1 VKASHLAI
9 ALASVGALASAAW
22 VAVRFKRGLP
32 PALLVGDSLAVGLA
46 GPFKSLGLAHR
57 SIAVQGTTVDY
68 WTKGGKTKL
77 QSALAGKPG
86 LVFVSLGTNDAY
98 AGPSYAS
105 TAADAT
111 TRLLTTIASSGA
123 QVIWIGPPALP
134 PTYGGK
140 PTAQSVIDAIRSVVE
155 ATAGAMWL
163 DNSAFAIPRAADQ
176 LHPTAAGYSSWANLL
191 VDLLGQFFVSP
202 GPAETGTK
210 AALEGDD
217 DEPSPRPDPPSAIT
231 VPEGWAR
238 LKNASRPMLVFGLT
252 VLAQRRPLGDVQT
265 KTIDGRS
272 IGALTEWHWDNHVD
286 HVWKWHRGISLL
298 EQKA

>member
-1 VKASHLAI
+1 MKASHIAI

-22 VAVRFKRGLP
+22 VAVRSKRGLP

-57 SIAVQGTTVDY
+57 SIAVSGTTVDY
-68 WTKGGKTKL
+68 WTKAGKARL
-77 QSALAGKPG
+77 RARLADKPG
-86 LVFVSLGTNDAY
+86 LVFVSLGANDAY

-111 TRLLTTIASSGA
+111 TRLLTMIASSGA

-134 PTYGGK
+134 ATYSGK
-140 PTAQSVIDAIRSVVE
+140 PMAQPVIDAIRAVVE
-155 ATAGAMWL
+155 STAGAMWL
-163 DNSAFAIPRAADQ
+163 DNSAFAIPRGPDQ
-176 LHPTAAGYSSWANLL
+176 LHPTAAGYTSWANLL
-191 VDLLGQFFVSP
+191 VDLLGQFFVAP
-202 GPAETGTK
+202 GPAE
-210 AALEGDD
+210 ASLRGDD
-217 DEPSPRPDPPSAIT
+217 DEPAPRPDPPSIVT
-231 VPEGWAR
+231 VPAGWTR
-238 LKNASRPMLVFGLT
+238 LQNASRPMLVFGLT

-286 HVWKWHRGISLL
+286 HTWKWHRGISLL
-298 EQKA
+298 EQKG

>member
-1 VKASHLAI
+1 MKASHIAI
-9 ALASVGALASAAW
+9 ALASVGAIASAAW
-22 VAVRFKRGLP
+22 VAVRAKRGLP

-57 SIAVQGTTVDY
+57 SIAVSGTTVDY
-68 WTKGGKTKL
+68 WTKGGKAKL
-77 QSALAGKPG
+77 QSALKGKPG
-86 LVFVSLGTNDAY
+86 MVFVSLGANDAY

-111 TRLLTTIASSGA
+111 TRLLVTIASSGA

-134 PTYGGK
+134 ATYAGK
-140 PTAQSVIDAIRSVVE
+140 SKAQSVIDAIRAVVE
-155 ATAGAMWL
+155 TTAGAMWL
-163 DNSAFAIPRAADQ
+163 DNSAFAIPRGADQ
-176 LHPTAAGYSSWANLL
+176 LHPTAAGYASWANLL

-202 GPAETGTK
+202 GPAE
-210 AALEGDD
+210 AALQGDD
-217 DEPSPRPDPPSAIT
+217 DEPSPRPDPPSIIA
-231 VPEGWAR
+231 VPADWAR

-298 EQKA
+298 ERKA